1 MLIVTLIFYNLI
13 VIVFDLLRFVMVLS
27 KRYLHHSPKSLKLV
41 LSNVE
46 NKFNKSKSKS
56 KSKGKGKNKA
66 KKTKLKQVEATT
78 TKISSV

>member
-56 KSKGKGKNKA
+56 KGKGKNKA

>member
-1 MLIVTLIFYNLI
+1 MIVTLIFYNLI

-41 LSNVE
+41 LSNIE
-46 NKFNKSKSKS
+46 NKFTKS
-56 KSKGKGKNKA
+56 KSKGKSKGKNKA
-66 KKTKLKQVEATT
+66 KKTKLKQVEAST